1 MNNTNIGLDIIGG
14 MSRIQHHQTAVNSYK
29 IRLNDDVSDPEN
41 YRDELNTIE
50 DMGENDTTTIVLNN
64 GGGSLDTAI
73 EFCSAII
80 GTEGHVHGHISG
92 CAHSAASMIFL
103 KCHSFSVSPYA
114 TMLIH
119 NPSGGFVGKMNETF
133 AQADHFRS
141 WLKFF
146 YTDVYQD
153 FLSEEEI
160 ESILDG
166 KDLWLNAEQIEER
179 LIKMVETRNKAEADK
194 QAEEFF
200 DEEVFGDAPVETH
213 VETSE
218 EDDLSVGDLVLAVP
232 TGEERTITQIDKG
245 TDRYKLDNEECFYGY
260 ELELVERSSEP
271 KFQIGDVVHILGSGK
286 IHWVEDVDSEKGI
299 YRLDSGL
306 WYSRNELG
314 LVERA
319 K

>member
-1 MNNTNIGLDIIGG
+1 MNNTNIGLEVLGG

-50 DMGENDTTTIVLNN
+50 DMGENDSTTIVLNN

-179 LIKMVETRNKAEADK
+179 LIKMVEARNKAEADK

-200 DEEVFGDAPVETH
+200 DEEVFGDDPVETH
-213 VETSE
+213 VE
-218 EDDLSVGDLVLAVP
+218 EDDGEILRVGDLVLAVP
-232 TGEERTITQIDKG
+232 TGEGRTVIQIDKG
-245 TDRYKLDNEECFYGY
+245 TDQYKLDNEEWFYGY
-260 ELELVERSSEP
+260 EL
-271 KFQIGDVVHILGSGK
+271 K
-286 IHWVEDVDSEKGI
+286 
-299 YRLDSGL
+299 
-306 WYSRNELG
+306 